1 MNGLRGMKSATRRFR
16 QRQAVK
22 LFRNPERAEGGPAQ
36 LSVHEVHEDEDDADA
51 TAHNHALAAEIQG
64 YLSQGKLHGRSVGHC
79 EPRFQ
84 APGSYEF
91 LGRLFCHGSW
101 CLRLPKPEAADCE
114 PSPNINQSAYSNFR
128 MRRRP
133 QPSKG

>member
-1 MNGLRGMKSATRRFR
+1 M
-16 QRQAVK
+16 
-22 LFRNPERAEGGPAQ
+22 
-36 LSVHEVHEDEDDADA
+36 HEDEDDADA

-91 LGRLFCHGSW
+91 LGLNELFGFVLPWVMVSALTKAGGSRLRAFSKH
-101 CLRLPKPEAADCE
+101 
-114 PSPNINQSAYSNFR
+114 QSVCIF
-128 MRRRP
+128 
-133 QPSKG
+133 